1 MNNLHYIILS
11 LTTIVVV
18 LLIINLRMYFK
29 IQHLLKKQ
37 KAKYEFNSNKNKRK
51 MLLLILFLSIIMIYC
66 YNSTEIQYLIIMNIL
81 NWWYGTDVIPL
92 GWESYF
98 ANYYIDREVE
108 ISDINFSEQEII
120 EMKKTLSLLMK
131 EYREH
136 IEKLAQ
142 VQDTEYEYDQ
152 IINDI
157 NQFTEKNM
165 LNNLNLENE
174 KKYIEEVE
182 NLASMYDSTLNQL
195 NWEKDEELKDII
207 KKK

>member
-1 MNNLHYIILS
+1 
-11 LTTIVVV
+11 
-18 LLIINLRMYFK
+18 
-29 IQHLLKKQ
+29 
-37 KAKYEFNSNKNKRK
+37 
-51 MLLLILFLSIIMIYC
+51 
-66 YNSTEIQYLIIMNIL
+66 
-81 NWWYGTDVIPL
+81 
-92 GWESYF
+92 
-98 ANYYIDREVE
+98 
-108 ISDINFSEQEII
+108 
-120 EMKKTLSLLMK
+120 MKKTLSLLMK

-195 NWEKDEELKDII
+195 N
-207 KKK
+207 